1 VGGVAAATQRGA
13 GGERNPLVTDAWA
26 REVLLGLD
34 PFLLLFEFELNFNNS
49 NDILYY
55 VFSLKKISSI
65 YFTYH
70 SSVFAYA
77 WFELVT

>member
-1 VGGVAAATQRGA
+1 MVAGCESGRRRYQLLVADDSERQTGRPVGGVAAATQRGA

-49 NDILYY
+49 NDIL
-55 VFSLKKISSI
+55 
-65 YFTYH
+65 
-70 SSVFAYA
+70 
-77 WFELVT
+77 